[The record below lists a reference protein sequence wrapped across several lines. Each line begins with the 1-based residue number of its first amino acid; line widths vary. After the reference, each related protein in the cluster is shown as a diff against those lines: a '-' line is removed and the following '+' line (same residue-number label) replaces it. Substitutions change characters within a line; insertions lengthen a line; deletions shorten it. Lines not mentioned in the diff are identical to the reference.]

1 LSWNETSSRTTAFLA
16 ALSGAVVA
24 LALVAQAS
32 AFGEGFVTFALL
44 ILPVVLFL
52 GVATFVRLVEINH
65 QNVRWVIGMN
75 LLRHAYLEAAP
86 ELRPHFITGWYDD
99 EAGIMTTFGA
109 RVGPDSFA
117 HEFVTAPGVLAV
129 VDGILAGVIA
139 GILGPRLGAGNPLTL
154 GLVVVVGVL
163 TIAVLAAYQ
172 YRGAVRP
179 RARRHPRFPE
189 AATGSNSGHP
199 PDLEAAK

>member
-1 LSWNETSSRTTAFLA
+1 
-16 ALSGAVVA
+16 
-24 LALVAQAS
+24 
-32 AFGEGFVTFALL
+32 
-44 ILPVVLFL
+44 
-52 GVATFVRLVEINH
+52 
-65 QNVRWVIGMN
+65 MN

-86 ELRPHFITGWYDD
+86 ELRSYFITGWYDD

-109 RVGPDSFA
+109 RVGPGSFA
-117 HEFVTAPGVLAV
+117 HEFVTAPGMLAV

-163 TIAVLAAYQ
+163 TIAMLAVYQ

-179 RARRHPRFPE
+179 RARRHPWFPE

-199 PDLEAAK
+199 PTSRPRDDGLDPG